1 MKRDLETIRKLLIFF
16 EEKSNSNL
24 VEAKAITLDGQD
36 PEVIQYHLDLM
47 YEAGFLSG
55 EPVRSS
61 TSDRLAYFL
70 PFRLTWKGHEFLD
83 AARNDT
89 IWSNAKEVL
98 RTKSLTVSV
107 EALYQLLIKLAKE
120 ALE

>member
-1 MKRDLETIRKLLIFF
+1 MKRDPDVIRELLIFF
-16 EEKSNSNL
+16 EEKLDSNL
-24 VEAKAITLDGQD
+24 VAAKAININGHDSAI
-36 PEVIQYHLDLM
+36 IQYHLDLM

-61 TSDRLAYFL
+61 TSDRLAYIL

-89 IWSNAKEVL
+89 IWNKAKELL

-107 EALYQLLIKLAKE
+107 EALYQLLTKLANE
-120 ALE
+120 AL